1 MKSGRVLILCVVI
14 FAVST
19 AGSDDVTVQNA
30 PEHEN
35 ASGTDPAIPAGTC
48 SITGYRTVA
57 QATTPAYLP
66 GQTTRQSELGAQL
79 SFPLAALG
87 YDPATQRFTVA
98 LAAPGAATADQEAT
112 EVELI
117 ELRRKHVDFEGD
129 SCPGQTENGGSI
141 RCFETTTLASRGS
154 NPVYCQK
161 DNNETPE

>member
-14 FAVST
+14 FAVNT
-19 AGSDDVTVQNA
+19 ASSDEVSEQTA
-30 PEHEN
+30 PEHEDV
-35 ASGTDPAIPAGTC
+35 SGTDLAVPAGTC

-79 SFPLAALG
+79 KFPLAALG

-98 LAAPGAATADQEAT
+98 LSSPADATADQEGT
-112 EVELI
+112 EVELV
-117 ELRRKHVDFEGD
+117 ELRRKHVEFEGD

-161 DNNETPE
+161 DNNEPPE

>member
-14 FAVST
+14 FAVNT
-19 AGSDDVTVQNA
+19 ASSDEGSGQNA
-30 PEHEN
+30 PEHES
-35 ASGTDPAIPAGTC
+35 ASGTDPAVPAGTC

-79 SFPLAALG
+79 KFPLAALG

-98 LAAPGAATADQEAT
+98 LSTPGAATADQEGT

-161 DNNETPE
+161 DSNETPE